1 VLCSW
6 IVGGTAVPMAITV
19 AGPSALT
26 LEDAITYV
34 VHEGIDD
41 LDAESKN
48 QHYLYLIKKT
58 KI

>member
-1 VLCSW
+1 
-6 IVGGTAVPMAITV
+6 MAITV

-26 LEDAITYV
+26 LEDTITYV